1 MVMISILYP
10 NRNGSKFDQEYYVNT
25 HMPMSIERLSTHAG
39 YQGVSVMQGMGGGMP
54 GSVPTYVAICQ
65 FLFDSL
71 ESFLAAFNPHAEFL
85 QADMANYTDTQPI
98 IQISAV
104 EIMR

>member
-1 MVMISILYP
+1 MVMISIMYP
-10 NRNGSKFDQEYYVNT
+10 NKRGSKFDQEYYINA

-39 YQGVSVMQGMGGGMP
+39 YRGVSVVRGMAGGTP
-54 GSVPTYVAICQ
+54 DSAPAYVAMCQ
-65 FLFDSL
+65 YLFDSL
-71 ESFLAAFNPHAEFL
+71 EDFLAAFTLHAAFL
-85 QADMANYTDTQPI
+85 QGDMLHYTDIEPA

>member
-10 NRNGSKFDQEYYVNT
+10 NKHGSKFDQEYYINT

-39 YQGVSVMQGMGGGMP
+39 FRGVSVVRGMAGG
-54 GSVPTYVAICQ
+54 VPNSEPAYVAICQ
-65 FLFDSL
+65 YLFTSP
-71 ESFLAAFNPHAEFL
+71 EAFVEAFSPHAAFL
-85 QADMANYTDTQPI
+85 QGDMANYTDSEPI

-104 EIMR
+104 EIQR